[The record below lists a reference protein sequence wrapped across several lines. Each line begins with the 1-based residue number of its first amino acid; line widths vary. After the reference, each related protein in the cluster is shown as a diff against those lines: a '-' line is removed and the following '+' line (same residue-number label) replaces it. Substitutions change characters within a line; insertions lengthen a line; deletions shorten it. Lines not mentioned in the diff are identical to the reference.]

1 MCIRDRWFTLGSG
14 IGCLILAVGYVVPL
28 RHSGSAT
35 LLEVIGEKYGLKA
48 EYFGSVLCS
57 IGIFISVIAQV
68 LSSSARDVYKRQDS
82 DGRQCS

>member
-1 MCIRDRWFTLGSG
+1 MSGQWSGNYWHRADGLLLRDGGLVVYTGSG

-35 LLEVIGEKYGLKA
+35 LLEVIGKKYGLKA

-57 IGIFISVIAQV
+57 IGIFISV
-68 LSSSARDVYKRQDS
+68 SP
-82 DGRQCS
+82 